1 MTTTPCQ
8 LAARCL
14 TGTLRPAARTL
25 TGSAYVVLGSGV
37 LLEPG
42 PPAREAAAL
51 MAAIRDK
58 VPLAATDGQVVRMN
72 GAVQVACGA
81 LLALGRLP
89 RLSAL
94 ILAGSMV
101 PTTLA
106 AHRFW
111 TVEDPVAR
119 KQQQIQFF
127 KNAAMIGGLLF
138 AALD

>member
-1 MTTTPCQ
+1 MTTTPCP
-8 LAARCL
+8 LGGRCM
-14 TGTLRPAARTL
+14 TGVLRPPARLL
-25 TGSAYVVLGSGV
+25 TGSACVVLGWGV

-42 PPAREAAAL
+42 PPAREASAL
-51 MAAIRDK
+51 MAAIRGK
-58 VPLAATDGQVVRMN
+58 VPLAATDEQVVRMN
-72 GAVQVACGA
+72 GAVQAACGA

>member
-1 MTTTPCQ
+1 MTTASCMPG
-8 LAARCL
+8 ARCL
-14 TGTLRPAARTL
+14 TGALRPPARLL
-25 TGSAYVVLGSGV
+25 TGSAYAVLGYGV

-51 MAAIRDK
+51 MAAVRGR
-58 VPLAATDGQVVRMN
+58 VPLSATDEQVVRMN
-72 GAVQVACGA
+72 GGVQVACGA

-94 ILAGSMV
+94 ILAGSMI

-111 TVEDPVAR
+111 TVDDPVAR
-119 KQQQIQFF
+119 KQQKIQFL

-138 AALD
+138 AVLD